1 MTLHS
6 RCTRALTF
14 QNFLLQL
21 AVALSLYVAGM
32 AVLRRQILKTSI
44 DSDIPQRCTRVLTF

>member
-1 MTLHS
+1 VTLHS
-6 RCTRALTF
+6 RCTRVLTF

-32 AVLRRQILKTSI
+32 AVLRRQILKTSVH
-44 DSDIPQRCTRVLTF
+44 SDVLGH